1 MEKIIVYS
9 PYPSPR
15 LTYVLN
21 WLFTERLQLQYQHTN
36 NIQEAHMASLCISY
50 GTALPGKISIPDTGL
65 LAKNSITS
73 LSRADPAIHVNK
85 GLEECHPA
93 IGKWK
98 ELPVLFPNTEAHT
111 IPFDLLSAIFYLI
124 SRYEEYF
131 PQNTDRHGRYPATD
145 SILYKQG
152 WLTRPLVDEWIEAF
166 RQLLETSWNVTTA
179 RPAFTYQPT
188 YDIDMAYSHAY
199 KGIKR
204 IVGAYIRALL
214 KGDVQQI
221 SERTQVLKKKAIDPY
236 DSFVWLRHLHEQ
248 YGYKPIYFILS
259 ALKTTPFDKNIHP
272 RHPAMVRVIKQL
284 AKEGDVGIHPSYFAT
299 HYDVMAKEQNTL
311 KQIIAHPIHI
321 SRQHY
326 IRLMIPTTYHLLLDN
341 EITQDYSMGYGSHI
355 GFRAGTGSSFLW
367 YDLLK
372 ESVSPIR
379 THPFCF
385 MDTTAHFDMAM
396 SVTDAFTALNKMVA
410 DLQSCGSTLHTVF
423 HNFSLGTDQQWH
435 GWNEAYAKFLA
446 AMANHR
452 SA

>member
-1 MEKIIVYS
+1 MEKIVVYS
-9 PYPSPR
+9 THQSTR
-15 LTYVLN
+15 LTYVLD
-21 WLFTERLQLQYQHTN
+21 WLITERLQLSYQLTN
-36 NIQEAHMASLCISY
+36 NEQDAIDAPFCITY
-50 GTALPGKISIPDTGL
+50 GTILPGKISIPDAGL
-65 LAKNSITS
+65 TTKNSITS
-73 LSRADPAIHVNK
+73 LATADAGIHGNK
-85 GLEECHPA
+85 GLEECTPA
-93 IGKWK
+93 IGDWNG
-98 ELPVLFPNTEAHT
+98 LPVLFAGTENHT
-111 IPFDLLSAIFYLI
+111 LPFDILSAIFYLL

-152 WLTRPLVDEWIEAF
+152 WLTRPIVDEWVEAF
-166 RQLLETSWNVTTA
+166 RQLLETNWSVTIA
-179 RPAFTYQPT
+179 KPAFTFQPT

-221 SERTQVLKKKAIDPY
+221 SERTQVLKKKAVDPY
-236 DSFVWLRHLHEQ
+236 DSFTWLRHLHEEH
-248 YGYKPIYFILS
+248 GYKPIYFVLS
-259 ALKTTPFDKNIHP
+259 ALRTTPFDKNIHP
-272 RHPAMVRVIKQL
+272 KHPAMVRVIKQL
-284 AKEGDVGIHPSYFAT
+284 AKEGEVGIHPSYYAT

-311 KQIIAHPIHI
+311 KKIIAHPIHI

-326 IRLMIPTTYHLLLDN
+326 IRLMIPTTYHLLMDN

-372 ESVSPIR
+372 ESVTPIR

-396 SVTDAFTALNKMVA
+396 SVTDAFAALNKMVA
-410 DLQSCGSTLHTVF
+410 DLQRCGSTLNTVF

-435 GWNEAYAKFLA
+435 GWNSAYATFLA
-446 AMANHR
+446 KMAK
-452 SA
+452 